1 MYGGKF
7 LANGA
12 DTCVYDPPVSCD
24 PPNPSI
30 DVENK
35 VSRIVSVTSG
45 EREKQAFLQKVI
57 QDVEPVFPSIRDYVN
72 FATDSC
78 TPKFKPEDEQQSCK
92 VKNLASGQL
101 VNLITPKQ
109 GKDFFRLQVT
119 PDFKVKFPTYMM
131 LLATAMSY
139 LNEYGLMHTDLHGAN
154 IALMN
159 NKLVAHD
166 WGRSFNSRDEKVLNN
181 YLDWAKRTSALKN
194 RAEYRYIVPILDNS
208 GYFQGLINRTT
219 KAGRNKLQMVLTR
232 SWDTLAL
239 IGTSEYEGL
248 ITKDAVD
255 KFLSAFVRIVAQKDG
270 DFSVRLREIIPLA
283 FVSSSV
289 IPPAV
294 LPPPPPIKV
303 KKTRKV
309 KSKKTRKSVAPVV
322 APVVPSPMVAPVVQ
336 PPVVMPPVVAP
347 LPVKVRKTRKVN
359 SKPKKTRK
367 VKVVVP
373 PPVVAPVVAPVV
385 PPPAPAIPP
394 AAAPV
399 EPPKSMAK
407 SMYVTPSVSDKEVA
421 ELRKDIAACDQEVDE
436 LRKKVQDIAALTK
449 LGPRRGGS
457 SVSSK
462 FDHCVKTVRKTVKAR
477 KGSNKESAA
486 IGICTK
492 SVLQTRGRTM
502 KRYRKGRLTTQK
514 LL

>member
-1 MYGGKF
+1 MFIFSEDKFYFSVRARKCSVKTMYGGKF

-35 VSRIVSVTSG
+35 VSRIVSASSG

-92 VKNLASGQL
+92 VKDLGSGPL

-166 WGRSFNSRDEKVLNN
+166 WGRSFDSRNEKVLNN
-181 YLDWAKRTSALKN
+181 YLEWAKRTSALKN

-219 KAGRNKLQMVLTR
+219 KDGKKKLQMILTR

-239 IGTSEYEGL
+239 IGTSEYESL
-248 ITKDAVD
+248 IPKDAVD
-255 KFLSAFVRIVAQKDG
+255 KFLTAFVRIVAQKGG

-289 IPPAV
+289 IPP
-294 LPPPPPIKV
+294 PPLPPIKV
-303 KKTRKV
+303 K
-309 KSKKTRKSVAPVV
+309 
-322 APVVPSPMVAPVVQ
+322 
-336 PPVVMPPVVAP
+336 
-347 LPVKVRKTRKVN
+347 KTRKVN

-367 VKVVVP
+367 AKVVP
-373 PPVVAPVVAPVV
+373 PPVVAVKPKRTRKVKGKKRNSVPVV
-385 PPPAPAIPP
+385 PP
-394 AAAPV
+394 PV
-399 EPPKSMAK
+399 EPPKSLPK
-407 SMYVTPSVSDKEVA
+407 SMYVSPSVSNKEVA
-421 ELRKDIAACDQEVDE
+421 ELRKDIAVCDEEVDE
-436 LRKKVQDIAALTK
+436 LRKKMQDIAELTK
-449 LGPRRGGS
+449 LGPRRGG
-457 SVSSK
+457 
-462 FDHCVKTVRKTVKAR
+462 
-477 KGSNKESAA
+477 
-486 IGICTK
+486 
-492 SVLQTRGRTM
+492 TRRNS
-502 KRYRKGRLTTQK
+502 RR
-514 LL
+514 

>member
-30 DVENK
+30 DVQNK
-35 VSRIVSVTSG
+35 VSRIVSVRSG

-166 WGRSFNSRDEKVLNN
+166 WGRSFNSRDERELNN
-181 YLDWAKRTSALKN
+181 YLEWAKRNSGQMKN
-194 RAEYRYIVPILDNS
+194 RGEYRYIVPILENS

-239 IGTSEYEGL
+239 IGTSEYESL
-248 ITKDAVD
+248 ITKDAVN
-255 KFLSAFVRIVAQKDG
+255 KFLAAFVRIVAQKDG

-283 FVSSSV
+283 FVSTSV

-294 LPPPPPIKV
+294 IPPV
-303 KKTRKV
+303 KAKRTRKV
-309 KSKKTRKSVAPVV
+309 KSKKTRKSVAPPVV
-322 APVVPSPMVAPVVQ
+322 APVVAPPPPAISPMVAPVVA
-336 PPVVMPPVVAP
+336 PV
-347 LPVKVRKTRKVN
+347 PVKVRKTRKVN

-367 VKVVVP
+367 AVQ
-373 PPVVAPVVAPVV
+373 PVAS
-385 PPPAPAIPP
+385 IP
-394 AAAPV
+394 
-399 EPPKSMAK
+399 K
-407 SMYVTPSVSDKEVA
+407 SMYVSESAPNQEVTK
-421 ELRKDIAACDQEVDE
+421 LRKDIAACDQEVDE
-436 LRKKVQDIAALTK
+436 LRNKVRQIADLAK
-449 LGPRRGGS
+449 LSPRP
-457 SVSSK
+457 
-462 FDHCVKTVRKTVKAR
+462 
-477 KGSNKESAA
+477 
-486 IGICTK
+486 
-492 SVLQTRGRTM
+492 
-502 KRYRKGRLTTQK
+502 
-514 LL
+514 

>member
-30 DVENK
+30 DVQNK
-35 VSRIVSVTSG
+35 VSRIVSVRSG

-92 VKNLASGQL
+92 VKDLASGQL

-109 GKDFFRLQVT
+109 GKDFWRLQVT

-154 IALMN
+154 IAFMN
-159 NKLVAHD
+159 DKLVAHD
-166 WGRSFNSRDEKVLNN
+166 WGRSFDSRNEKVLKD
-181 YLDWAKRTSALKN
+181 YLEWAKRTSALKN
-194 RAEYRYIVPILDNS
+194 RAEYRYIIPILDNS
-208 GYFQGLINRTT
+208 GYFQGLINQTT
-219 KAGRNKLQMVLTR
+219 KPGKKKLQMVLTR

-239 IGTSEYEGL
+239 IGTSEYESL

-283 FVSSSV
+283 FVSTSV

-294 LPPPPPIKV
+294 LPPPP
-303 KKTRKV
+303 
-309 KSKKTRKSVAPVV
+309 
-322 APVVPSPMVAPVVQ
+322 
-336 PPVVMPPVVAP
+336 
-347 LPVKVRKTRKVN
+347 VKVTKTRKVN

-367 VKVVVP
+367 AKVVPPPVVPPVVPPPPPAISPMVAPVVPPPVVP
-373 PPVVAPVVAPVV
+373 PPVVAPAVAPVIAVKPKRTRKVKSKKLKSVPVV
-385 PPPAPAIPP
+385 PPPVVPP
-394 AAAPV
+394 PVAAP
-399 EPPKSMAK
+399 PPKSIPK
-407 SMYVTPSVSDKEVA
+407 SMYVSESAPNQQVA

-436 LRKKVQDIAALTK
+436 LRKKVQDIAVLAK
-449 LGPRRGGS
+449 LGPRRGG
-457 SVSSK
+457 
-462 FDHCVKTVRKTVKAR
+462 
-477 KGSNKESAA
+477 
-486 IGICTK
+486 
-492 SVLQTRGRTM
+492 TRRNS
-502 KRYRKGRLTTQK
+502 RR
-514 LL
+514 

>member
-24 PPNPSI
+24 PPNPGM

-35 VSRIVSVTSG
+35 VSRIVSVSSG

-92 VKNLASGQL
+92 VKDLASGKL

-109 GKDFFRLQVT
+109 GKDFWRLQVT

-166 WGRSFNSRDEKVLNN
+166 WGRSFNSRNEKELNN
-181 YLDWAKRTSALKN
+181 YLEWAKRTSALKN

-208 GYFQGLINRTT
+208 GYFQGVVNRTT
-219 KAGRNKLQMVLTR
+219 KAGRNKLHTVITR

-239 IGTSEYEGL
+239 IGTSEYESL
-248 ITKDAVD
+248 ITKDAVN
-255 KFLSAFVRIVAQKDG
+255 KFLAAFVRIVAHRDVE
-270 DFSVRLREIIPLA
+270 FSSNLRKIIPLA
-283 FVSSSV
+283 FVSSAV
-289 IPPAV
+289 IPPAAIYA
-294 LPPPPPIKV
+294 PTPSIKV

-309 KSKKTRKSVAPVV
+309 NSKPRKTRKSKVVPPVV
-322 APVVPSPMVAPVVQ
+322 APPPPAISPMVAPVV
-336 PPVVMPPVVAP
+336 
-347 LPVKVRKTRKVN
+347 
-359 SKPKKTRK
+359 
-367 VKVVVP
+367 P
-373 PPVVAPVVAPVV
+373 PPVVAVKPKRTRKVKSKKRKSV
-385 PPPAPAIPP
+385 PPAPVNALVVPP

-399 EPPKSMAK
+399 VPPVVPPAAPIPK
-407 SMYVTPSVSDKEVA
+407 SMYVSESAPNKEVA

-449 LGPRRGGS
+449 LGPRRGG
-457 SVSSK
+457 
-462 FDHCVKTVRKTVKAR
+462 
-477 KGSNKESAA
+477 
-486 IGICTK
+486 
-492 SVLQTRGRTM
+492 
-502 KRYRKGRLTTQK
+502 TQRNSRR
-514 LL
+514 

>member
-24 PPNPSI
+24 PPTPGM
-30 DVENK
+30 DVQNK
-35 VSRIVSVTSG
+35 VSRIVSASSG
-45 EREKQAFLQKVI
+45 EREKQALLKNVI
-57 QDVEPVFPSIRDYVN
+57 QKVEPVFPSIRQYVN

-92 VKNLASGQL
+92 VRDLASGQL

-119 PDFKVKFPTYMM
+119 PDFKEKFPTYMM

-159 NKLVAHD
+159 DKLVAHD
-166 WGRSFNSRDEKVLNN
+166 WGRSFDSRNEKVLKD

-194 RAEYRYIVPILDNS
+194 RAEYRYIIPILDNT
-208 GYFQGLINRTT
+208 GYFQGLVNRTT
-219 KAGRNKLQMVLTR
+219 KAGRNKLQMVITR

-239 IGTSEYEGL
+239 IGTSEYESL
-248 ITKDAVD
+248 ITKDAVN
-255 KFLSAFVRIVAQKDG
+255 KFLAAFVRIVAHRDAE
-270 DFSVRLREIIPLA
+270 FSSNLRKIIPLA
-283 FVSSSV
+283 FVSTAV
-289 IPPAV
+289 IPPAAIYA
-294 LPPPPPIKV
+294 PTPSIKV
-303 KKTRKV
+303 K
-309 KSKKTRKSVAPVV
+309 
-322 APVVPSPMVAPVVQ
+322 
-336 PPVVMPPVVAP
+336 
-347 LPVKVRKTRKVN
+347 KTRKVN

-367 VKVVVP
+367 VKTVVPPPAISPMVPPPVVPPPVVAPVPVKVKKTRKAKVVP
-373 PPVVAPVVAPVV
+373 PPVVAPVV
-385 PPPAPAIPP
+385 PPPASIP
-394 AAAPV
+394 
-399 EPPKSMAK
+399 K
-407 SMYVTPSVSDKEVA
+407 SMYVSESAPNKEVV
-421 ELRKDIAACDQEVDE
+421 ELRKDIAACDEEVDE

-457 SVSSK
+457 TVSSK
-462 FDHCVKTVRKTVKAR
+462 FDRCVKSVRKTVKAR

-492 SVLQTRGRTM
+492 SVLQTRGRTL

-514 LL
+514 LRVLA

>member
-24 PPNPSI
+24 PPNPGI
-30 DVENK
+30 DVQNK
-35 VSRIVSVTSG
+35 VSRIVSANSG

-92 VKNLASGQL
+92 LKDLASGKL

-109 GKDFFRLQVT
+109 GKDFWRLQVT

-166 WGRSFNSRDEKVLNN
+166 WGRSFNSRDERELNN
-181 YLDWAKRTSALKN
+181 YLEWAKRTSALKN

-208 GYFQGLINRTT
+208 GYFQGVVNRTT

-239 IGTSEYEGL
+239 IGTSEYESL

-294 LPPPPPIKV
+294 IP
-303 KKTRKV
+303 
-309 KSKKTRKSVAPVV
+309 
-322 APVVPSPMVAPVVQ
+322 
-336 PPVVMPPVVAP
+336 
-347 LPVKVRKTRKVN
+347 PVKVKKTRKVN

-367 VKVVVP
+367 SVPPAVVPPPVVPPQPPVISPMVAPVVPPTVVAPVPVKPKKTRKVNSKPKRTRKVKVVVP
-373 PPVVAPVVAPVV
+373 PPMVAP
-385 PPPAPAIPP
+385 
-394 AAAPV
+394 AAPI
-399 EPPKSMAK
+399 PKSMYISESA
-407 SMYVTPSVSDKEVA
+407 PNQEVA
-421 ELRKDIAACDQEVDE
+421 QLRKDIAVCDDEVDKLRNKVRQIAE
-436 LRKKVQDIAALTK
+436 LAK
-449 LGPRRGGS
+449 LSPRP
-457 SVSSK
+457 
-462 FDHCVKTVRKTVKAR
+462 
-477 KGSNKESAA
+477 
-486 IGICTK
+486 
-492 SVLQTRGRTM
+492 
-502 KRYRKGRLTTQK
+502 
-514 LL
+514 

>member
-1 MYGGKF
+1 MFIFSEDKFYFSVRARKCSVKTMYGGKF

-166 WGRSFNSRDEKVLNN
+166 WGRSFNSRDEKKLNN
-181 YLDWAKRTSALKN
+181 YLEWAKGTTALKN
-194 RAEYRYIVPILDNS
+194 RAEYRYIVPILENS
-208 GYFQGLINRTT
+208 GYFQGVVNRTT

-239 IGTSEYEGL
+239 IGTSEYESL
-248 ITKDAVD
+248 ITKDEVD

-289 IPPAV
+289 IPP
-294 LPPPPPIKV
+294 PPLPPIKV
-303 KKTRKV
+303 K
-309 KSKKTRKSVAPVV
+309 
-322 APVVPSPMVAPVVQ
+322 
-336 PPVVMPPVVAP
+336 
-347 LPVKVRKTRKVN
+347 KTRKVN

-367 VKVVVP
+367 AKVVPPPVLPPVVAPPPPAISPMVAPVVPPAVVPPPAVAPVVAVKPKRTRKVKSKKRKSVPVVP
-373 PPVVAPVVAPVV
+373 PPVVAPVV
-385 PPPAPAIPP
+385 PPPASIP
-394 AAAPV
+394 
-399 EPPKSMAK
+399 K
-407 SMYVTPSVSDKEVA
+407 SMYVSESAPNKEVV

-449 LGPRRGGS
+449 LGPRRGG
-457 SVSSK
+457 
-462 FDHCVKTVRKTVKAR
+462 
-477 KGSNKESAA
+477 
-486 IGICTK
+486 
-492 SVLQTRGRTM
+492 TRRNS
-502 KRYRKGRLTTQK
+502 RR
-514 LL
+514 

>member
-35 VSRIVSVTSG
+35 VSRIVSVSSG

-92 VKNLASGQL
+92 VKDLANGKL

-109 GKDFFRLQVT
+109 GKDFWRLAAT
-119 PDFKVKFPTYMM
+119 PEFKEKFPTYMM

-139 LNEYGLMHTDLHGAN
+139 LNEYGLMHTDLHAAN

-166 WGRSFNSRDEKVLNN
+166 WGRSFNSRDERELNN
-181 YLDWAKRTSALKN
+181 YLDWAKRTTGDLKI
-194 RAEYRYIVPILDNS
+194 RGEYRYIVPILNNS
-208 GYFQGLINRTT
+208 GYFQGLINQTT
-219 KAGRNKLQMVLTR
+219 KPGKKKLQMVLTR

-239 IGTSEYEGL
+239 IGTSEYQGL
-248 ITKDAVD
+248 ITKDEVD

-283 FVSSSV
+283 FVSTSV

-294 LPPPPPIKV
+294 I
-303 KKTRKV
+303 
-309 KSKKTRKSVAPVV
+309 
-322 APVVPSPMVAPVVQ
+322 
-336 PPVVMPPVVAP
+336 PPVKA
-347 LPVKVRKTRKVN
+347 KRTRKVN

-367 VKVVVP
+367 AKVVP
-373 PPVVAPVVAPVV
+373 PPVVAPPPPVISPMVAPVV
-385 PPPAPAIPP
+385 PPAVVPPPVVPPVVAVKPKRTRKVKSKKRKSVPPVVVPPPVVPPVASIP
-394 AAAPV
+394 
-399 EPPKSMAK
+399 K
-407 SMYVTPSVSDKEVA
+407 SMYVSESASNQEVT

-436 LRKKVQDIAALTK
+436 LRKKVQDIAVLAK
-449 LGPRRGGS
+449 LGPRRGG
-457 SVSSK
+457 
-462 FDHCVKTVRKTVKAR
+462 
-477 KGSNKESAA
+477 
-486 IGICTK
+486 
-492 SVLQTRGRTM
+492 TRRNS
-502 KRYRKGRLTTQK
+502 RR
-514 LL
+514 

>member
-166 WGRSFNSRDEKVLNN
+166 WGRSFDSRNEKVLNN
-181 YLDWAKRTSALKN
+181 YLEWAKRTSALKN

-208 GYFQGLINRTT
+208 GYFQGLINQTT
-219 KAGRNKLQMVLTR
+219 KPGKKKLQMILTR

-239 IGTSEYEGL
+239 IGTSEYESL

-255 KFLSAFVRIVAQKDG
+255 KFLSAFIRIAAQKDG

-289 IPPAV
+289 IPP
-294 LPPPPPIKV
+294 PPLPPIKV
-303 KKTRKV
+303 K
-309 KSKKTRKSVAPVV
+309 
-322 APVVPSPMVAPVVQ
+322 
-336 PPVVMPPVVAP
+336 
-347 LPVKVRKTRKVN
+347 KTRKVN

-367 VKVVVP
+367 AKVVP
-373 PPVVAPVVAPVV
+373 PPVVAPVVPLVVAPPPPAISPMVAPVV
-385 PPPAPAIPP
+385 PPPVVAPAVAPVVAPAVAPVVAVKPKRTRKVKSKKRKSVPVVPP
-394 AAAPV
+394 PV
-399 EPPKSMAK
+399 EPPKSIAK
-407 SMYVTPSVSDKEVA
+407 SMYVSPSVSDKEVA
-421 ELRKDIAACDQEVDE
+421 ELRKDIAVCDEEVYE
-436 LRKKVQDIAALTK
+436 LRKKMQDIAELTK
-449 LGPRRGGS
+449 LGPRRGG
-457 SVSSK
+457 
-462 FDHCVKTVRKTVKAR
+462 
-477 KGSNKESAA
+477 
-486 IGICTK
+486 
-492 SVLQTRGRTM
+492 TRRNS
-502 KRYRKGRLTTQK
+502 RR
-514 LL
+514 

>member
-1 MYGGKF
+1 
-7 LANGA
+7 
-12 DTCVYDPPVSCD
+12 
-24 PPNPSI
+24 
-30 DVENK
+30 
-35 VSRIVSVTSG
+35 
-45 EREKQAFLQKVI
+45 
-57 QDVEPVFPSIRDYVN
+57 VN

-166 WGRSFNSRDEKVLNN
+166 WGRSFDSRNEKVLNN
-181 YLDWAKRTSALKN
+181 YLEWAKRTSALKN

-239 IGTSEYEGL
+239 IGTSEYESL
-248 ITKDAVD
+248 ITKDEVD
-255 KFLSAFVRIVAQKDG
+255 KFLSAFIRIVAQKDG

-289 IPPAV
+289 IPP
-294 LPPPPPIKV
+294 PPLPPIKV
-303 KKTRKV
+303 K
-309 KSKKTRKSVAPVV
+309 
-322 APVVPSPMVAPVVQ
+322 
-336 PPVVMPPVVAP
+336 
-347 LPVKVRKTRKVN
+347 KTRKVN

-367 VKVVVP
+367 AKVVPPPVVPPVVAPVLAPPPPAISPMVAPMVPPAVVPPPAVAPVVAVKPKRTRKVKSKKRKSVPVVP
-373 PPVVAPVVAPVV
+373 PPVVAPVV
-385 PPPAPAIPP
+385 PPPASIP
-394 AAAPV
+394 
-399 EPPKSMAK
+399 K
-407 SMYVTPSVSDKEVA
+407 SMYVSQSTPNKEVV

-436 LRKKVQDIAALTK
+436 LRKKMQDIAALTK
-449 LGPRRGGS
+449 LGPRRGG
-457 SVSSK
+457 
-462 FDHCVKTVRKTVKAR
+462 
-477 KGSNKESAA
+477 
-486 IGICTK
+486 
-492 SVLQTRGRTM
+492 TRRNS
-502 KRYRKGRLTTQK
+502 RR
-514 LL
+514 

>member
-35 VSRIVSVTSG
+35 VSRIVSASSG

-92 VKNLASGQL
+92 VKDLASGQL

-166 WGRSFNSRDEKVLNN
+166 WGRSFDSRNEKKLKD
-181 YLDWAKRTSALKN
+181 YLEWAKRTSLLKS
-194 RAEYRYIVPILDNS
+194 RGEYRYIVPILDNS

-248 ITKDAVD
+248 ITKDAVN

-289 IPPAV
+289 IPP
-294 LPPPPPIKV
+294 PPPPPIKV

-309 KSKKTRKSVAPVV
+309 KSKKTRKSVPPVV
-322 APVVPSPMVAPVVQ
+322 APVVPPIVPSPMVAPVVQ
-336 PPVVMPPVVAP
+336 PPVVVPPVVAP
-347 LPVKVRKTRKVN
+347 VPVKVRKTRKVN

-373 PPVVAPVVAPVV
+373 PPVVPPPVV
-385 PPPAPAIPP
+385 PPPAPV
-394 AAAPV
+394 AAPV
-399 EPPKSMAK
+399 ELPKSMAK

-421 ELRKDIAACDQEVDE
+421 ELRKDIAVCDQEVDE
-436 LRKKVQDIAALTK
+436 LRKKVQDIAVLAK
-449 LGPRRGGS
+449 LGPRRGG
-457 SVSSK
+457 
-462 FDHCVKTVRKTVKAR
+462 
-477 KGSNKESAA
+477 
-486 IGICTK
+486 
-492 SVLQTRGRTM
+492 TRRNS
-502 KRYRKGRLTTQK
+502 RR
-514 LL
+514 

>member
-35 VSRIVSVTSG
+35 VSRIVSASSG

-92 VKNLASGQL
+92 VKDLGSGPL

-166 WGRSFNSRDEKVLNN
+166 WGRSFDSRNEKVLNN
-181 YLDWAKRTSALKN
+181 YLEWAKRTSALKN

-219 KAGRNKLQMVLTR
+219 KDGKKKLQMILTR

-239 IGTSEYEGL
+239 IGTSEYESL
-248 ITKDAVD
+248 IPKDAVD
-255 KFLSAFVRIVAQKDG
+255 KFLTAFVRIVAQKGG

-289 IPPAV
+289 IPP
-294 LPPPPPIKV
+294 PPPPPIKV

-309 KSKKTRKSVAPVV
+309 KSKKTRKSVPPVV
-322 APVVPSPMVAPVVQ
+322 APVVPPIVPSPMVAPVVQ

-373 PPVVAPVVAPVV
+373 PPVVPPPVV
-385 PPPAPAIPP
+385 PPPV
-394 AAAPV
+394 AAPV
-399 EPPKSMAK
+399 ELPKSMAK

-421 ELRKDIAACDQEVDE
+421 ELRKDIAVCDQEVDE
-436 LRKKVQDIAALTK
+436 LRKKVQDIAVLAK
-449 LGPRRGGS
+449 LGPRRGG
-457 SVSSK
+457 
-462 FDHCVKTVRKTVKAR
+462 
-477 KGSNKESAA
+477 
-486 IGICTK
+486 
-492 SVLQTRGRTM
+492 TRRNS
-502 KRYRKGRLTTQK
+502 RR
-514 LL
+514 

>member
-166 WGRSFNSRDEKVLNN
+166 WGRSFDSRNEKVLNN
-181 YLDWAKRTSALKN
+181 YLEWAKRTSALKN

-255 KFLSAFVRIVAQKDG
+255 KFLSAFIRIAAQKDG

-289 IPPAV
+289 IPP
-294 LPPPPPIKV
+294 PPLPPIKV
-303 KKTRKV
+303 K
-309 KSKKTRKSVAPVV
+309 
-322 APVVPSPMVAPVVQ
+322 
-336 PPVVMPPVVAP
+336 
-347 LPVKVRKTRKVN
+347 KTRKVN

-367 VKVVVP
+367 AKVVPPPVVPLVVAPVVAPPPPAISPMVAPVVP
-373 PPVVAPVVAPVV
+373 PPVVAPAVAPVVAVKPKRTRKVKSKKRKSVPVVPPPVV
-385 PPPAPAIPP
+385 PPPASIP
-394 AAAPV
+394 
-399 EPPKSMAK
+399 K
-407 SMYVTPSVSDKEVA
+407 SMYVSKSTPNQEVA
-421 ELRKDIAACDQEVDE
+421 ELREDIAACDQEVYE
-436 LRKKVQDIAALTK
+436 LRKKVQDIAELAK
-449 LGPRRGGS
+449 LGPRRGG
-457 SVSSK
+457 
-462 FDHCVKTVRKTVKAR
+462 
-477 KGSNKESAA
+477 
-486 IGICTK
+486 
-492 SVLQTRGRTM
+492 TRRNS
-502 KRYRKGRLTTQK
+502 RR
-514 LL
+514 

>member
-24 PPNPSI
+24 PPNPGM

-35 VSRIVSVTSG
+35 VSRIVSVSSG

-92 VKNLASGQL
+92 VRGLASGQL

-109 GKDFFRLQVT
+109 GKDFWRLGAT

-166 WGRSFNSRDEKVLNN
+166 WGRSFNSRNERELNN
-181 YLDWAKRTSALKN
+181 YLEWAKGTTALKN
-194 RAEYRYIVPILDNS
+194 RAEYRYIVPILNNS

-219 KAGRNKLQMVLTR
+219 KPGRNKLQMVLTR

-239 IGTSEYEGL
+239 IGTSEFESL

-294 LPPPPPIKV
+294 IPPVKV

-309 KSKKTRKSVAPVV
+309 KSKKTRKSV
-322 APVVPSPMVAPVVQ
+322 
-336 PPVVMPPVVAP
+336 
-347 LPVKVRKTRKVN
+347 
-359 SKPKKTRK
+359 
-367 VKVVVP
+367 P

-385 PPPAPAIPP
+385 PPPIVPSPMVAPVVPPPVVPVKVRKTRKVNSKPRKTRKVKVVVPPVVPPPVVAPP
-394 AAAPV
+394 API
-399 EPPKSMAK
+399 PK
-407 SMYVTPSVSDKEVA
+407 SMYVSESAPTQEVTKLREDLAICDDEVDKLRNKVRQIA
-421 ELRKDIAACDQEVDE
+421 ELA
-436 LRKKVQDIAALTK
+436 K
-449 LGPRRGGS
+449 LSPRP
-457 SVSSK
+457 
-462 FDHCVKTVRKTVKAR
+462 
-477 KGSNKESAA
+477 
-486 IGICTK
+486 
-492 SVLQTRGRTM
+492 
-502 KRYRKGRLTTQK
+502 
-514 LL
+514 

>member
-1 MYGGKF
+1 MFIFSEDKFYFSVRATKCFIKTMYGGKF

-24 PPNPSI
+24 PPNPGM
-30 DVENK
+30 DVQNK
-35 VSRIVSVTSG
+35 VSRIVSASSG

-92 VKNLASGQL
+92 VKDLASGKL

-109 GKDFFRLQVT
+109 GKDFWRLQVT

-166 WGRSFNSRDEKVLNN
+166 WGRSFNSRDEKELNN
-181 YLDWAKRTSALKN
+181 YLEWAKRTSALKN
-194 RAEYRYIVPILDNS
+194 RAEYRYIIPILNNS
-208 GYFQGLINRTT
+208 GYFQGVVNRTT
-219 KAGRNKLQMVLTR
+219 KPGRNKLQMVLTR

-239 IGTSEYEGL
+239 IGTSEHESL
-248 ITKDAVD
+248 IPKDAVN
-255 KFLSAFVRIVAQKDG
+255 KFLAAFVHIVAQKDG

-294 LPPPPPIKV
+294 IAPVKV

-309 KSKKTRKSVAPVV
+309 KSKAKKTRKSVAPPIVPSPMVAPMVAPVV
-322 APVVPSPMVAPVVQ
+322 APVVA
-336 PPVVMPPVVAP
+336 
-347 LPVKVRKTRKVN
+347 VKLRKTRKVN

-367 VKVVVP
+367 VV
-373 PPVVAPVVAPVV
+373 PPVVAPVAP
-385 PPPAPAIPP
+385 IP
-394 AAAPV
+394 
-399 EPPKSMAK
+399 K
-407 SMYVTPSVSDKEVA
+407 SMYVSESAPNQEVTKLREDIAVCDDEVDKLRNKVRQIA
-421 ELRKDIAACDQEVDE
+421 ELA
-436 LRKKVQDIAALTK
+436 K
-449 LGPRRGGS
+449 LSPRP
-457 SVSSK
+457 
-462 FDHCVKTVRKTVKAR
+462 
-477 KGSNKESAA
+477 
-486 IGICTK
+486 
-492 SVLQTRGRTM
+492 
-502 KRYRKGRLTTQK
+502 
-514 LL
+514 

>member
-24 PPNPSI
+24 PPNPGM

-35 VSRIVSVTSG
+35 VSRIVSVSSG

-92 VKNLASGQL
+92 VKDLANGKL

-109 GKDFFRLQVT
+109 GKDFWRLQVT

-166 WGRSFNSRDEKVLNN
+166 WGRSFDSRNEKVLKD
-181 YLDWAKRTSALKN
+181 YLEWAKRTSALKN

-208 GYFQGLINRTT
+208 GYFQGVVNRTT

-239 IGTSEYEGL
+239 IGTSEYESL
-248 ITKDAVD
+248 ITKDAVN
-255 KFLSAFVRIVAQKDG
+255 KFLAAFVRIVAHRDAE
-270 DFSVRLREIIPLA
+270 FSSNLRKIIPLA
-283 FVSSSV
+283 FVSTAV
-289 IPPAV
+289 IPPAAIYA
-294 LPPPPPIKV
+294 PTPSIKV

-309 KSKKTRKSVAPVV
+309 NSKPKKTRKAKVVPPPVVPPVV
-322 APVVPSPMVAPVVQ
+322 APPPPAISPMVAPVV
-336 PPVVMPPVVAP
+336 PPVVPPAVV
-347 LPVKVRKTRKVN
+347 PVKVRKTRKVN

-367 VKVVVP
+367 
-373 PPVVAPVVAPVV
+373 AV
-385 PPPAPAIPP
+385 PPPAPIP
-394 AAAPV
+394 
-399 EPPKSMAK
+399 K
-407 SMYVTPSVSDKEVA
+407 SMYVSESASNQEVVK
-421 ELRKDIAACDQEVDE
+421 LRKDLAVCDDEVDKLRNKVRQIAE
-436 LRKKVQDIAALTK
+436 LAK
-449 LGPRRGGS
+449 LSPRP
-457 SVSSK
+457 
-462 FDHCVKTVRKTVKAR
+462 
-477 KGSNKESAA
+477 
-486 IGICTK
+486 
-492 SVLQTRGRTM
+492 
-502 KRYRKGRLTTQK
+502 
-514 LL
+514 

>member
-35 VSRIVSVTSG
+35 VSRIVSVSSG

-92 VKNLASGQL
+92 VKDLASGKL

-109 GKDFFRLQVT
+109 GKDFWRLQVT

-166 WGRSFNSRDEKVLNN
+166 WGRSFDSRNEKKLKD
-181 YLDWAKRTSALKN
+181 YLEWAKRTSALKN

-208 GYFQGLINRTT
+208 GYFQGVVNRTT
-219 KAGRNKLQMVLTR
+219 KAGRNKLHTVITR

-239 IGTSEYEGL
+239 IGTSEYESL
-248 ITKDAVD
+248 ISKDAVN
-255 KFLSAFVRIVAQKDG
+255 KFLNAFVRIVAHRDVE
-270 DFSVRLREIIPLA
+270 FSSNLRKIIPLA
-283 FVSSSV
+283 FVSSAV
-289 IPPAV
+289 IPPAAIYA
-294 LPPPPPIKV
+294 PTPSIKV

-309 KSKKTRKSVAPVV
+309 NSKPRKTRKSVP
-322 APVVPSPMVAPVVQ
+322 
-336 PPVVMPPVVAP
+336 
-347 LPVKVRKTRKVN
+347 
-359 SKPKKTRK
+359 
-367 VKVVVP
+367 
-373 PPVVAPVVAPVV
+373 PVVAPVV
-385 PPPAPAIPP
+385 PPQPPVISPMVAPVVPPPVVAVKPKRTRKVKSKKRKSVPPAPVNALVVPP

-399 EPPKSMAK
+399 VPPVAPIPK
-407 SMYVTPSVSDKEVA
+407 SMYVSESAPNQEVV

-436 LRKKVQDIAALTK
+436 LRKKVQDIAALAK
-449 LGPRRGGS
+449 LGPRRGG
-457 SVSSK
+457 
-462 FDHCVKTVRKTVKAR
+462 
-477 KGSNKESAA
+477 
-486 IGICTK
+486 
-492 SVLQTRGRTM
+492 TRRNS
-502 KRYRKGRLTTQK
+502 RR
-514 LL
+514 

>member
-24 PPNPSI
+24 PPNPSM

-35 VSRIVSVTSG
+35 VSRIVSANSG

-92 VKNLASGQL
+92 VKDLASGKL

-166 WGRSFNSRDEKVLNN
+166 WGRSFNSRNEKELNN
-181 YLDWAKRTSALKN
+181 YLEWAKRTSALKN

-208 GYFQGLINRTT
+208 GYFQGVVNRTT
-219 KAGRNKLQMVLTR
+219 KVGRNKLQMILTR

-239 IGTSEYEGL
+239 IGTSEYESL
-248 ITKDAVD
+248 IPKDAVN
-255 KFLSAFVRIVAQKDG
+255 KFLAAFVRIVAQKDG

-294 LPPPPPIKV
+294 IPPVKV
-303 KKTRKV
+303 KRTRKV
-309 KSKKTRKSVAPVV
+309 KSKKTRKSVAPAVV
-322 APVVPSPMVAPVVQ
+322 PPPVVPPQPPVISPMVAPVV
-336 PPVVMPPVVAP
+336 PPAVVPPPVVA
-347 LPVKVRKTRKVN
+347 VKPKKTRKVN
-359 SKPKKTRK
+359 SKPRKTRK
-367 VKVVVP
+367 
-373 PPVVAPVVAPVV
+373 VV
-385 PPPAPAIPP
+385 PPPAPIP
-394 AAAPV
+394 
-399 EPPKSMAK
+399 K
-407 SMYVTPSVSDKEVA
+407 SMYVSDSAPNQEVA
-421 ELRKDIAACDQEVDE
+421 QLRKDLAVCDDEVDTLRNKVRQIAE
-436 LRKKVQDIAALTK
+436 LAK
-449 LGPRRGGS
+449 LSPRP
-457 SVSSK
+457 
-462 FDHCVKTVRKTVKAR
+462 
-477 KGSNKESAA
+477 
-486 IGICTK
+486 
-492 SVLQTRGRTM
+492 
-502 KRYRKGRLTTQK
+502 
-514 LL
+514 